1 MYEFGC
7 KITLVFSDL
16 YVIFRQSFVIFRQI
30 QIFFTSKSPKTP
42 ISSRNGVF
50 HKKEKAPCGGEY
62 FWKVNYQES
71 SKLQS
76 DIRREEISML

>member
-30 QIFFTSKSPKTP
+30 QSFFTSKSPKMP
-42 ISSRNGVF
+42 ISSKNGLF
-50 HKKEKAPCGGEY
+50 HKSFYMTTDLTDYIDFCRLRSLGAFKKI
-62 FWKVNYQES
+62 
-71 SKLQS
+71 S
-76 DIRREEISML
+76 DDGQKI